1 MAPFEDKAKL
11 ICERLK
17 VASDKKKSYA
27 DLRRR
32 DIEYQVGDKLFL
44 KISPWKKVLS
54 FEQKGKL
61 SLRFNGPYDVIE
73 RIGPYRTDPSHVV
86 PVEEIEV
93 RSDLLYEKELV
104 AILDR
109 KVKVLRNK
117 THKTEEATWESEDIM
132 RPQYMCLFDI
142 GKL

>member
-1 MAPFEDKAKL
+1 MEDKRNLVLDLVCEIKDKAKL

-32 DIEYQVGDKLFL
+32 DIEYQVGDMLFL
-44 KISPWKKVLS
+44 KVSPWKKVLS
-54 FEQKGKL
+54 FGQKGKL
-61 SLRFNGPYDVIE
+61 SLRS
-73 RIGPYRTDPSHVV
+73 DPSHVV

-93 RSDLLYEKELV
+93 RSDLLYEKEPV
-104 AILDR
+104 AIFDR

-117 THKTEEATWESEDIM
+117 THKTKEATWESEDIL
-132 RPQYMCLFDI
+132 RPQYMYLFDI